1 MKYHV
6 KTRHALSQQNKMKK
20 ILEIKNLNAGYDN
33 SIVLKNIN
41 FQVHETDFIG
51 IIGPN
56 GGGKTTLVKS
66 ILGVIKPL
74 SGNILY
80 HFPGKGRDFRKYIG
94 YLPQQ
99 NVIDKKFPI
108 SVKEVILSG
117 LTSQKP
123 LLFRFSSEDKKK
135 ADELIEKSGLGTIS
149 RNPIGE
155 LSGGQLQ
162 RVFLARA
169 VISNPRLLILDE
181 PSTYVDNRSEFEL
194 YETLKELNKEI
205 AILLVSHDIGTISS
219 YIKTIACV
227 NFNLHYHPS
236 NEISSEE
243 LNIYNCPIDI
253 IAHGDVPH
261 RVLHDHQNF
270 DTIKPKNK

>member
-1 MKYHV
+1 M
-6 KTRHALSQQNKMKK
+6 NK

-33 SIVLKNIN
+33 SLVLKNIN
-41 FQVHETDFIG
+41 FQVHEKDFVG

-56 GGGKTTLVKS
+56 GGGKTTLMKT
-66 ILGVIKPL
+66 ILGIIRPA
-74 SGNILY
+74 SGTILY
-80 HFPGKGRDFRKYIG
+80 HFPGKSRDFRKYIG

-99 NVIDKKFPI
+99 NLIDKKFPI
-108 SVKEVILSG
+108 SVREVVLSG

-123 LLFRFSSEDKKK
+123 LFFKFSRWDKKK
-135 ADELIEKSGLGTIS
+135 ADELIEQSGLSNIS
-149 RNPIGE
+149 HKPVGE

-169 VISNPRLLILDE
+169 VISNPGLLILDE

-227 NFNLHYHPS
+227 NGNLHYHAS
-236 NEISSEE
+236 NEINEEE
-243 LNIYNCPIDI
+243 LNIFNCPVEL
-253 IAHGDVPH
+253 IAHGPVPH
-261 RVLHDHQNF
+261 RVLQEH
-270 DTIKPKNK
+270 TKPEK

>member
-1 MKYHV
+1 
-6 KTRHALSQQNKMKK
+6 MKK
-20 ILEIKNLNAGYDN
+20 ILEIQNLSAGYDD
-33 SIVLKNIN
+33 SLVLKNIN

-56 GGGKTTLVKS
+56 GGGKTTLMKT
-66 ILGVIKPL
+66 ILGVIKPKTGII
-74 SGNILY
+74 SY
-80 HFPGKGRDFRKYIG
+80 FFPGKSKDFRKYIG

-99 NVIDKKFPI
+99 NTIDKKFPI
-108 SVKEVILSG
+108 SVREVILSG
-117 LTSQKP
+117 LTSQKN
-123 LLFRFSSEDKKK
+123 LIFRFSSEEKKK
-135 ADELIEKSGLGTIS
+135 VDELIEKSGLTGIS
-149 RNPIGE
+149 RNPVGE

-169 VISNPRLLILDE
+169 VISNPMLLILDE

-227 NFNLHYHPS
+227 NLNLHYHPS

-243 LNIYNCPIDI
+243 LNIYNCPVDI
-253 IAHGDVPH
+253 LAHGTVPH
-261 RVLHDHQNF
+261 RVLHQHS
-270 DTIKPKNK
+270 KP

>member
-1 MKYHV
+1 M
-6 KTRHALSQQNKMKK
+6 NK
-20 ILEIKNLNAGYDN
+20 ILEIKKLNAGYNDKL
-33 SIVLKNIN
+33 VLRDIN
-41 FQVHETDFIG
+41 FVVHENDFIG

-56 GGGKTTLVKS
+56 GGGKTTLLKT
-66 ILGVIKPL
+66 ILGVIKPKT
-74 SGNILY
+74 GNIIY
-80 HFPGKGRDFRKYIG
+80 RFPGKPDDFLKYIG

-99 NVIDKKFPI
+99 NLIDKKFPI
-108 SVKEVILSG
+108 SVREVVLSG

-123 LLFRFSSEDKKK
+123 LVFRFSRVDKKK
-135 ADELIEKSGLGTIS
+135 ADELIEKSGLSNIA
-149 RNPIGE
+149 RNPVGE

-227 NFNLHYHPS
+227 NGNLHYHPS
-236 NEISSEE
+236 NEINKEE
-243 LNIYNCPIDI
+243 LNVYNCPVEI
-253 IAHGDVPH
+253 IAHGPVPH
-261 RVLHDHQNF
+261 RVLQEH
-270 DTIKPKNK
+270 IKSK

>member
-1 MKYHV
+1 M
-6 KTRHALSQQNKMKK
+6 NK
-20 ILEIKNLNAGYDN
+20 ILEIKNLNAGYDE
-33 SIVLKNIN
+33 SLVLKNIN
-41 FQVHETDFIG
+41 FHIYDTDFIG

-56 GGGKTTLVKS
+56 GGGKTTLIKT
-66 ILGVIKPL
+66 ILGIIKPL
-74 SGNILY
+74 NGTIEY
-80 HFPGKGRDFRKYIG
+80 YFPGKEKDFRKFIG

-108 SVKEVILSG
+108 SVREVILSG
-117 LTSQKP
+117 LTSQKS
-123 LLFRFSSEDKKK
+123 LIFRFSTLEKKK
-135 ADELIEKSGLGTIS
+135 ADELIEKSGLGNIS
-149 RNPIGE
+149 GNPIGE

-194 YETLKELNKEI
+194 YETLKELNKGI

-243 LNIYNCPIDI
+243 LSIYNCPVDI
-253 IAHGDVPH
+253 IAHGQVPH
-261 RVLHDHQNF
+261 RVLHEHS
-270 DTIKPKNK
+270 KSK

>member
-1 MKYHV
+1 
-6 KTRHALSQQNKMKK
+6 MKK
-20 ILEIKNLNAGYDN
+20 LLEIKNLSAGYDET
-33 SIVLKNIN
+33 IVLKNIN
-41 FQVHETDFIG
+41 FQVHDTDFIG

-56 GGGKTTLVKS
+56 GGGKTTLIKS
-66 ILGVIKPL
+66 ILGVIKPV
-74 SGNILY
+74 SGSIIY
-80 HFPGKGRDFRKYIG
+80 HFPGKLKDFRRYIG

-108 SVKEVILSG
+108 SVREVVLSG
-117 LTSQKP
+117 LTSQKN
-123 LLFRFSSEDKKK
+123 LIFRFSRDEKKK
-135 ADELIEKSGLGTIS
+135 ADELIEKSGLKNIS
-149 RNPIGE
+149 RNPVGE

-169 VISNPRLLILDE
+169 VISNPSLLILDE
-181 PSTYVDNRSEFEL
+181 PSTYVDNRSEFEF

-227 NFNLHYHPS
+227 NLNLHYHAS

-243 LNIYNCPIDI
+243 LNIYNCPVDI
-253 IAHGDVPH
+253 IAHGKVPH
-261 RVLHDHQNF
+261 RVLHEHS
-270 DTIKPKNK
+270 KPK

>member
-1 MKYHV
+1 MN
-6 KTRHALSQQNKMKK
+6 TK
-20 ILEIKNLNAGYDN
+20 ILEINNLTAGYDE
-33 SIVLKNIN
+33 IVVLKNIN
-41 FQVHETDFIG
+41 FAVHQTDFIG

-56 GGGKTTLVKS
+56 GGGKTTLIKC
-66 ILGVIKPL
+66 ILGVIKPF
-74 SGNILY
+74 SGSISY
-80 HFPGKGRDFRKYIG
+80 DFQAKGKDFRKFIG

-108 SVKEVILSG
+108 SVREVVLSG
-117 LTSQKP
+117 LTSQKK
-123 LLFRFSSEDKKK
+123 LIFRFTTEEKKK
-135 ADELIEKSGLGTIS
+135 ADELLEKSGLKAIS
-149 RNPIGE
+149 KNPIGE

-181 PSTYVDNRSEFEL
+181 PSTYVDNRSEFEF

-227 NFNLHYHPS
+227 NSNLHYHPS
-236 NEISSEE
+236 NEITSEE
-243 LNIYNCPIDI
+243 LNIYNCPVDI
-253 IAHGDVPH
+253 IAHGAVPH
-261 RVLHDHQNF
+261 RVLHEHS
-270 DTIKPKNK
+270 KPNK

>member
-1 MKYHV
+1 M
-6 KTRHALSQQNKMKK
+6 NK
-20 ILEIKNLNAGYDN
+20 ILEIKNLNAGYDE
-33 SIVLKNIN
+33 SLVLKNIN
-41 FQVHETDFIG
+41 FLIHDTDFIG

-56 GGGKTTLVKS
+56 GGGKTTLIKA
-66 ILGVIKPL
+66 ILGIIKPL
-74 SGNILY
+74 SGTIAY
-80 HFPGKGRDFRKYIG
+80 HFPGKEKDFRKFIG

-108 SVKEVILSG
+108 SVREVILSG
-117 LTSQKP
+117 LTSQKS
-123 LLFRFSSEDKKK
+123 LIFRFSSREKKK
-135 ADELIEKSGLGTIS
+135 ADELIEKSGLRNIS
-149 RNPIGE
+149 GNPIGE

-194 YETLKELNKEI
+194 YETLRELNKEI

-243 LNIYNCPIDI
+243 LSIYNCPVDI
-253 IAHGDVPH
+253 IAHGQVPH
-261 RVLHDHQNF
+261 RVLHEHS
-270 DTIKPKNK
+270 KLK

>member
-1 MKYHV
+1 
-6 KTRHALSQQNKMKK
+6 MKK
-20 ILEIKNLNAGYDN
+20 ILEIKNLYAGYEE
-33 SIVLKNIN
+33 SLVLKNIN

-56 GGGKTTLVKS
+56 GGGKTTLVKT
-66 ILGVIKPL
+66 ILGVIKPK
-74 SGNILY
+74 SGSILY
-80 HFPGKGRDFRKYIG
+80 HFQGKPKDFRKYIG
-94 YLPQQ
+94 YLPQL

-117 LTSQKP
+117 LTSQKS
-123 LLFRFSSEDKKK
+123 LIFRFSAAEKKK
-135 ADELIEKSGLGTIS
+135 TDELIEKSGLSNIT

-194 YETLKELNKEI
+194 YETLKELNKKI

-227 NFNLHYHPS
+227 NMNLHYHPS
-236 NEISSEE
+236 NEITSEE
-243 LNIYNCPIDI
+243 LNIYNCPVDI
-253 IAHGDVPH
+253 IAHGAVPH
-261 RVLHDHQNF
+261 RVLHEHF
-270 DTIKPKNK
+270 KPQ

>member
-1 MKYHV
+1 M
-6 KTRHALSQQNKMKK
+6 QK
-20 ILEIKNLNAGYDN
+20 ILEIKNLSAGYEN
-33 SIVLKNIN
+33 SLVLKNVN
-41 FQVHETDFIG
+41 FQVYDTDFIG

-56 GGGKTTLVKS
+56 GGGKTTLMKA
-66 ILGVIKPL
+66 ILGIIKPV
-74 SGNILY
+74 SGNIIH
-80 HFPGKGRDFRKYIG
+80 HFPGKARDFRKYIG

-108 SVKEVILSG
+108 SVREVVLSG

-123 LLFRFSSEDKKK
+123 LLFRFTSKEKKL
-135 ADELIEKSGLGTIS
+135 ADGLIEKSGLAGIS
-149 RNPIGE
+149 RNPVGE

-227 NFNLHYHPS
+227 NGYLHYHPS
-236 NEISSEE
+236 NEINAEE
-243 LNIYNCPIDI
+243 LNVFNCPVEI
-253 IAHGDVPH
+253 IAHGPVPH
-261 RVLHDHQNF
+261 RVLKEHL
-270 DTIKPKNK
+270 KPKQ

>member
-1 MKYHV
+1 MPCLNGYGKQ
-6 KTRHALSQQNKMKK
+6 KKMNK
-20 ILEIKNLNAGYDN
+20 ILEIINLNAGYDK

-41 FQVHETDFIG
+41 FQVHDTDFIG

-56 GGGKTTLVKS
+56 GGGKTTLVKT
-66 ILGVIKPL
+66 ILGVIKPIHG
-74 SGNILY
+74 SISY
-80 HFPGKGRDFRKYIG
+80 HFPGKARDFRKYIG

-117 LTSQKP
+117 LTTQKP
-123 LLFRFSSEDKKK
+123 LFFRFSSEDKKR
-135 ADELIEKSGLGTIS
+135 ADELIEKSGLSSIS

-194 YETLKELNKEI
+194 YER
-205 AILLVSHDIGTISS
+205 A
-219 YIKTIACV
+219 
-227 NFNLHYHPS
+227 
-236 NEISSEE
+236 
-243 LNIYNCPIDI
+243 
-253 IAHGDVPH
+253 
-261 RVLHDHQNF
+261 Q
-270 DTIKPKNK
+270 

>member
-1 MKYHV
+1 
-6 KTRHALSQQNKMKK
+6 MKK
-20 ILEIKNLNAGYDN
+20 ILEIKNLSAGYEE

-56 GGGKTTLVKS
+56 GGGKTTLMKT

-74 SGNILY
+74 SGSILY
-80 HFPGKGRDFRKYIG
+80 HFPGKPRDFRKFIG

-99 NVIDKKFPI
+99 NTIDKKFPI
-108 SVKEVILSG
+108 SVREVILSG

-123 LLFRFSSEDKKK
+123 LLFRFSASEKMK
-135 ADELIEKSGLGTIS
+135 ADELIEKSGLSNIA
-149 RNPIGE
+149 RNPVGE

-169 VISNPRLLILDE
+169 VISNPQLLILDE

-194 YETLKELNKEI
+194 YETLKELNKTI

-227 NFNLHYHPS
+227 NLNLHYHPS

-243 LNIYNCPIDI
+243 LSIYNCPVDI
-253 IAHGDVPH
+253 IAHGAVPH
-261 RVLHDHQNF
+261 RVLHDH
-270 DTIKPKNK
+270 TK

>member
-1 MKYHV
+1 LKNFSPEEM
-6 KTRHALSQQNKMKK
+6 NK
-20 ILEIKNLNAGYDN
+20 ILEIKNLNAGYEGN
-33 SIVLKNIN
+33 LALKNIN
-41 FQVHETDFIG
+41 FEVHDTDFIG

-56 GGGKTTLVKS
+56 GGGKTTLMKA
-66 ILGVIKPL
+66 ILGVIKPV
-74 SGNILY
+74 SGSILY
-80 HFPGKGRDFRKYIG
+80 HFPGKVRDFRKFIG
-94 YLPQQ
+94 YLPQL

-108 SVKEVILSG
+108 SVREVILSG

-123 LLFRFSSEDKKK
+123 LIFKFSAEEKKK
-135 ADELIEKSGLGTIS
+135 ADELIEKSGLSNIS

-155 LSGGQLQ
+155 ISGGQLQ

-169 VISNPRLLILDE
+169 VISNPLLLILDE

-205 AILLVSHDIGTISS
+205 AILLVSHDIGIISS

-227 NFNLHYHPS
+227 NLYLHYHPS

-253 IAHGDVPH
+253 IAHGPVPH
-261 RVLHDHQNF
+261 RVLHIHS
-270 DTIKPKNK
+270 KSK

>member
-1 MKYHV
+1 M
-6 KTRHALSQQNKMKK
+6 NK
-20 ILEIKNLNAGYDN
+20 IIEIKNLNAGYDE
-33 SIVLKNIN
+33 SLVLKNIN
-41 FQVHETDFIG
+41 FIINDNDFIG

-56 GGGKTTLVKS
+56 GGGKTTLIKT
-66 ILGVIKPL
+66 ILGIIKPQT
-74 SGNILY
+74 GTITY
-80 HFPGKGRDFRKYIG
+80 HFPGKERDFRKFIG

-108 SVKEVILSG
+108 SVREVILSG
-117 LTSQKP
+117 LTSQKS
-123 LLFRFSSEDKKK
+123 LIFRFSSPEKKK
-135 ADELIEKSGLGTIS
+135 ADELIEKSGLSNIS
-149 RNPIGE
+149 GNPIGE

-205 AILLVSHDIGTISS
+205 AILLISHDIGTISS

-227 NFNLHYHPS
+227 NLNLHYHHS

-243 LNIYNCPIDI
+243 LSIYNCPVDI
-253 IAHGDVPH
+253 IAHGQVPH
-261 RVLHDHQNF
+261 RVLHEHS
-270 DTIKPKNK
+270 KSK

>member
-1 MKYHV
+1 
-6 KTRHALSQQNKMKK
+6 MKK
-20 ILEIKNLNAGYDN
+20 ILEIKNLTAGYDETP
-33 SIVLKNIN
+33 VLKDVN
-41 FQVHETDFIG
+41 FRVHDTDFIG

-56 GGGKTTLVKS
+56 GGGKTTLIKA
-66 ILGVIKPL
+66 ILGVIKPF
-74 SGNILY
+74 SGSIEY
-80 HFPGKGRDFRKYIG
+80 YFGGKTKDFRKYIG

-108 SVKEVILSG
+108 SAREVILSG

-123 LLFRFSSEDKKK
+123 LIFRFTAEEKKK
-135 ADELIEKSGLGTIS
+135 ADELIEKSGLRNIA

-181 PSTYVDNRSEFEL
+181 PSTYVDNRSEFEF

-205 AILLVSHDIGTISS
+205 AVLLVSHDIGTISS

-236 NEISSEE
+236 NEITSEE
-243 LNIYNCPIDI
+243 LNIYNCPVDI
-253 IAHGDVPH
+253 IAHGAVPH
-261 RVLHDHQNF
+261 RVLHEHS
-270 DTIKPKNK
+270 KPL

>member
-1 MKYHV
+1 MVNK
-6 KTRHALSQQNKMKK
+6 NKMKK
-20 ILEIKNLNAGYDN
+20 ILEIENLNAGYDD
-33 SIVLKNIN
+33 SLVLKNIN
-41 FQVHETDFIG
+41 FQVHDTDFIG

-56 GGGKTTLVKS
+56 GGGKTTLMKT
-66 ILGVIKPL
+66 ILGVIKPI

-80 HFPGKGRDFRKYIG
+80 HFPGKTKDFRKYIG

-99 NVIDKKFPI
+99 NTIDKKFPI
-108 SVKEVILSG
+108 SVREVILSG

-123 LLFRFSSEDKKK
+123 LVFRFTAKDKKK
-135 ADELIEKSGLGTIS
+135 VDELIEKSGLRNIS
-149 RNPIGE
+149 QNPIGE

-194 YETLKELNKEI
+194 YETLKDLNKEI

-227 NFNLHYHPS
+227 NLNLHYHPS

-243 LNIYNCPIDI
+243 LNIYNCPVDI
-253 IAHGDVPH
+253 VAHGAVPH
-261 RVLHDHQNF
+261 RVLHEHS
-270 DTIKPKNK
+270 KS

>member
-1 MKYHV
+1 
-6 KTRHALSQQNKMKK
+6 MKK
-20 ILEIKNLNAGYDN
+20 LLEIKNLNAGYDDAL
-33 SIVLKNIN
+33 VLKDIN
-41 FQVHETDFIG
+41 FRVNDTDFIG

-56 GGGKTTLVKS
+56 GGGKTTLMKT
-66 ILGVIKPL
+66 ILGVIKPI
-74 SGNILY
+74 SGSIEY
-80 HFPGKGRDFRKYIG
+80 YFPGKEKDFRKFIG

-108 SVKEVILSG
+108 SVREVILSG
-117 LTSQKP
+117 LTSQKS
-123 LLFRFSSEDKKK
+123 LIFRFSTEEKKK
-135 ADELIEKSGLGTIS
+135 ADELIEKSGLSSIAG
-149 RNPIGE
+149 NPVGE

-227 NFNLHYHPS
+227 NLNLHYHPS
-236 NEISSEE
+236 NEINAEE
-243 LNIYNCPIDI
+243 LSIYNCPIDI
-253 IAHGDVPH
+253 LAHGPVPH
-261 RVLHDHQNF
+261 RVLHEHSNSKQ
-270 DTIKPKNK
+270 

>member
-1 MKYHV
+1 M
-6 KTRHALSQQNKMKK
+6 TQMQK
-20 ILEIKNLNAGYDN
+20 ILEIKNLSAGYEN
-33 SIVLKNIN
+33 SLVLKNVN
-41 FQVHETDFIG
+41 FQVYDTDFIG

-56 GGGKTTLVKS
+56 GGGKTTLMKA
-66 ILGVIKPL
+66 ILGIIKPA
-74 SGNILY
+74 SGNIIY
-80 HFPGKGRDFRKYIG
+80 HFPGKARDFRKYIG

-108 SVKEVILSG
+108 SVREVVLSG

-123 LLFRFSSEDKKK
+123 LLFRFSSKEKKK
-135 ADELIEKSGLGTIS
+135 ADDLIEKSGLSGIS
-149 RNPIGE
+149 RNPVGE

-227 NFNLHYHPS
+227 NGNLHYHPS
-236 NEISSEE
+236 NEINAEE
-243 LNIYNCPIDI
+243 LSVYNCPVEI
-253 IAHGDVPH
+253 IAHGPVPH
-261 RVLHDHQNF
+261 RVLQEHL
-270 DTIKPKNK
+270 KPKQ

>member
-1 MKYHV
+1 MPVENAH
-6 KTRHALSQQNKMKK
+6 K
-20 ILEIKNLNAGYDN
+20 ILELKNLDAGYDN
-33 SIVLKNIN
+33 KPVLKNIN
-41 FQVHETDFIG
+41 FTVHDNDFIG

-56 GGGKTTLVKS
+56 GGGKTTLVKT
-66 ILGVIKPL
+66 ILGVIKPGKG
-74 SGNILY
+74 SINY
-80 HFPGKGRDFRKYIG
+80 YFPGKTRDFRKHIG

-108 SVKEVILSG
+108 SAREVILSG
-117 LTSQKP
+117 LTARKP
-123 LLFRFSSEDKKK
+123 LFFSFSSEDKKR
-135 ADELIEKSGLGTIS
+135 ADELIEKSGLTSIA
-149 RNPIGE
+149 RNPVGE

-169 VISNPRLLILDE
+169 VISNPVLLILDE
-181 PSTYVDNRSEFEL
+181 PSTYVDNRSEFEF
-194 YETLKELNKEI
+194 YETLKEFNKKI

-243 LNIYNCPIDI
+243 LQVYNCPVDI
-253 IAHGDVPH
+253 IAHGPVPH
-261 RVLHDHQNF
+261 RVLHEHSNH
-270 DTIKPKNK
+270 KK